1 MVGKAEKTGVGAK
14 IGTMEFCILALLTLF
29 SSFYNGLALSP
40 KGVCLLQVDEG
51 PCRAQIERYHYN
63 TITQKCEIFYYGG
76 CQGNANNFKSYHEC
90 QKTCFRIPKVP
101 QICRFPKEEGPCR
114 ALFRSYFFNMTTM
127 QCELFH
133 YGGCQ
138 GNSNRFKDLT
148 SCKEYCSPQ
157 KTVPVLC
164 LDPLDKGRCSA
175 SIPRYY
181 YNTATKMCEEFIY
194 SGCGGS
200 SNNFVSKH
208 NCMEVCAKGG
218 KKHTSHG
225 KGRRM
230 RQNRNNR
237 ITFLQA

>member
-1 MVGKAEKTGVGAK
+1 
-14 IGTMEFCILALLTLF
+14 MEFCVLALFTLV
-29 SSFYNGLALSP
+29 SSFYNVLALSP
-40 KGVCLLQVDEG
+40 KVTINVLLSDVCLLQVDEG
-51 PCRAQIERYHYN
+51 PCRAEIERYHYN
-63 TITQKCEIFYYGG
+63 TITQKCEIFYY
-76 CQGNANNFKSYHEC
+76 E
-90 QKTCFRIPKVP
+90 VP

-114 ALFRSYFFNMTTM
+114 ALFQRYFFNMTTM
-127 QCELFH
+127 QCELFY

-138 GNSNRFKDLT
+138 GNSNRFQDLT
-148 SCKEYCSPQ
+148 SCQEYCSPR

-200 SNNFVSKH
+200 SNNFVSRH
-208 NCMEVCAKGG
+208 NCMDVCAKGR
-218 KKHTSHG
+218 KKHMSHG